1 MFDLIVILFIIYVI
15 YKKYNNNSPL
25 KLITILQNKGFHNIS
40 TVKQLPS
47 STWITATLHGDHYL
61 FEIMKN
67 GNPVTN
73 SSITTF
79 VEYATK
85 AHYHN
90 MILVP
95 GNAIISNSAKA
106 EIEKYAI
113 KVWDSSQLTS
123 LSNTSPESL
132 ASFIKPKIT
141 DDTCEISEPENPIQD
156 GKKANSIWGNLFKHK
171 IERL

>member
-15 YKKYNNNSPL
+15 YKKYNHNSPL
-25 KLITILQNKGFHNIS
+25 KLISILQNKGFHNIS
-40 TVKQLPS
+40 TVKNLPS
-47 STWITATLHGDHYL
+47 SSWISATLHGEHYL
-61 FEIMKN
+61 FEMIKN
-67 GNPVTN
+67 ANPVTN

-85 AHYHN
+85 AHFHN

-106 EIEKYAI
+106 EIEKYNI
-113 KVWDSSQLTS
+113 QVWDSSQLTT
-123 LSNTSPESL
+123 LSNTNSENIAP
-132 ASFIKPKIT
+132 FVKPKIT
-141 DDTCEISEPENPIQD
+141 VDTCEISEPEDPIQD
-156 GKKANSIWGNLFKHK
+156 GKKVNSIWGNLFKHK